1 LRFLLTQQ
9 QLSCYTVATGKRR
22 EHDMTREELI
32 EQRKGMTNE
41 EVIKDVIEKMADRYA
56 EMYSDARDE
65 YRWGKMSGLD
75 ADALSDM
82 RAHMHEMVT
91 KEVTLRELIGTLD
104 ERCSAYVN
112 GIEY

>member
-1 LRFLLTQQ
+1 MTFLLTQQ
-9 QLSCYTVATGKRR
+9 QLSCYTVAAGKRR

-41 EVIKDVIEKMADRYA
+41 EVIKAVIGKMAKNYD
-56 EMYSDARDE
+56 EMYSDARAE
-65 YRWGKMSGLD
+65 YRTLTRAGEHEIAVRDARGIMREFAMKRNLLEGL
-75 ADALSDM
+75 
-82 RAHMHEMVT
+82 
-91 KEVTLRELIGTLD
+91 LRTLD